1 MIINHGRRTYR
12 NAGCN
17 GLQYSHKPRAIPK
30 VTKDDDRQYD
40 HGQPKESTVFI
51 ILIGKQSW
59 PLTLAYSSSKLFKLA
74 GNENILV

>member
-1 MIINHGRRTYR
+1 MVEGPTGMLDVM
-12 NAGCN
+12 GCN
-17 GLQYSHKPRAIPK
+17 TVHKPRAIPK

-59 PLTLAYSSSKLFKLA
+59 SLTLAYSSSKLFKLA